1 MTNINEAEL
10 QTELQTKR
18 AEFARESLRQQVDV
32 IKNGTPMAAGP
43 LVLNQSVYTSETRFQ
58 AEKEHV
64 FLNEPL
70 VAGLSGDVPNPG
82 DMLLFD
88 AAGPSILVIRGKD
101 GIVRA
106 FLNMC
111 THRGAKLIED
121 TEPWSGSSK
130 TVSCPFHAWTFNTSG
145 KLMGQPGKEG
155 FAGCEIGSRNLI
167 EVPSSEYLGLIFV
180 RANADGAP
188 IDAKTHLGSFAE
200 RLELLE
206 LGKGQSVKKG
216 ILHAE
221 SNWKFALDTY
231 GESYHFSTLHKS
243 SIAKVNYNN
252 KCVYESFGPHHR
264 VQFPK
269 FFVGELVDKPESE
282 WPEIIY
288 SGVHFL
294 FPNTVIYFGAIN
306 PGEFF
311 TQVFRLFPDGVGKTR
326 CHFAVYAPFGV
337 ESESHRQ
344 SCETTYDLTAKV
356 VVDEDYRVASNGY
369 ANLVTAPENHDIVIG
384 ANEIALHEFHQNIS
398 ELIGMPLTK
407 CKA

>member
-1 MTNINEAEL
+1 MTQMQNTKPTAGL
-10 QTELQTKR
+10 KAKR
-18 AEFARESLRQQVDV
+18 AEFARKSLRQQVDV
-32 IKNGTPMAAGP
+32 IKNGTPMATGP
-43 LVLNQSVYTSETRFQ
+43 LVLNQSVYTSETRFE
-58 AEKEHV
+58 AEKEHI
-64 FLNEPL
+64 FLNQPL
-70 VAGLSGDVPNPG
+70 VAGLSGDVRNPG

-88 AAGPSILVIRGKD
+88 AAGPSILVMRSKD

-121 TEPWSGSSK
+121 VEPWSGNSK
-130 TVSCPFHAWTFNTSG
+130 TVSCPFHAWTFTTSG
-145 KLMGQPGKEG
+145 QLMGQPGKEG
-155 FAGCEIGSRNLI
+155 FAGCEIGSRDLI
-167 EVPSSEYLGLIFV
+167 EVPCTEYLGLIFV
-180 RANADGAP
+180 RANPNGDP
-188 IDAKTHLGSFAE
+188 IDAKVHLGSFAE

-206 LGKGQSVKKG
+206 LDQAEGVKKG
-216 ILHAE
+216 ILQAD

-243 SIAKVNYNN
+243 SIAKVNYND
-252 KCVYESFGPHHR
+252 KCVYEAFGPHHR

-326 CHFAVYAPFGV
+326 CHFAVYAPFGI
-337 ESESHRQ
+337 ESDSHREM
-344 SCETTYDLTAKV
+344 CETTYDLTARV

-369 ANLVTAPENHDIVIG
+369 ANLVTAPENHDIIIG
-384 ANEIALHEFHQNIS
+384 ANEIALHEFHKQIS
-398 ELIGMPLTK
+398 ATINMPLTGQTV
-407 CKA
+407 